1 MCNRFIGIVSLVAA
15 ALLLFTSCGILSPNT
30 SYETQSTAPRDNN
43 GNEIP
48 VYSDVNLTA
57 LDPELFYTDEN
68 GRVRYADSSVKIY
81 SGIDISVF
89 QGDVDWDAVKNDG
102 IDFVMLRVGFRG
114 YTQGSLNEDANF
126 RKNCENALRSG
137 LNVGVY
143 FFSQAIT
150 AEEAEEEADYVLS
163 LIKDYD
169 IQYPVAYDWET
180 IDYDSAR
187 TDGLDNET
195 ITQCAVRFCD
205 RIAAAGYTPVIYFN
219 RSLGYFNYDLS
230 LIKDYHFW
238 LAEYKGAPSFIYDY
252 KLWQYSKDGTVNG
265 IDGSVDLNISI
276 QDYSE
281 KESVG

>member
-1 MCNRFIGIVSLVAA
+1 MWNRYIKIMALVVG
-15 ALLLFTSCGILSPNT
+15 ALLILSSCGMLFRNEPT
-30 SYETQSTAPRDNN
+30 DPGTTVPRDNN

-48 VYSDVNLTA
+48 VYSDVDLTA
-57 LDPELFYTDEN
+57 LDPGLFYIDEN
-68 GRVRYADSSVKIY
+68 GRVRYSDPAVKIY

-89 QGDVDWDAVKNDG
+89 QGDVDWNAVKNDG
-102 IDFVMLRVGFRG
+102 IDFVILRVGFRG
-114 YTQGSLNEDANF
+114 YTKGGLNEDANF
-126 RKNCENALRSG
+126 RKNCENALQAG

-150 AEEAEEEADYVLS
+150 ADEAEEEADYVLS
-163 LIKDYD
+163 LIKDFD

-180 IDYDSAR
+180 IDYDNAR

-205 RIAAAGYTPVIYFN
+205 KISAAGYTPVIYFN

-230 LIKDYHFW
+230 MIKDYHFW